1 CSQMHAIPTRRSYDL
16 SSDHHPCQKH
26 PHTRPKQV
34 CNKSRNIRPLT
45 NRSHRRLHCL
55 SMHTSC
61 SQMQASTRSGFKA
74 ASSKDHTCQKSSEK
88 RREEKCNKNRNIRQL
103 TKRTNHQLHCM

>member
-74 ASSKDHTCQKSSEK
+74 ASSKHHPCQKKSQTHTTELHTK
-88 RREEKCNKNRNIRQL
+88 TKN
-103 TKRTNHQLHCM
+103 